1 MLALSLVLGGGF
13 FCGCLVLELLLD
25 GGCFYKD
32 IINSLEALCAS
43 FRELRCPFFCM
54 AMLCIYTIIDGNY
67 T

>member
-32 IINSLEALCAS
+32 VINSLEVLCAS
-43 FRELRCPFFCM
+43 FSG
-54 AMLCIYTIIDGNY
+54 T
-67 T
+67 